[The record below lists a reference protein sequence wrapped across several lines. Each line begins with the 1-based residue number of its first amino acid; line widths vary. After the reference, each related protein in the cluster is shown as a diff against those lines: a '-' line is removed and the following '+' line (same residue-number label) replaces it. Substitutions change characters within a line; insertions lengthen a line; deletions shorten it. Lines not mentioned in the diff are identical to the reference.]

1 MVSKSAIK
9 NHERIHTGER
19 PYICSYCGKGFK
31 TNTTLSF
38 HVQIH
43 TGERPYQ
50 CDVCGQGFVQHC
62 HLSQH
67 RLKHTG
73 ERPYKCEICHKA
85 YPHPNTLKKHVKIVH
100 LGMKRVFISVR
111 SGLVG
116 RVSF

>member
-1 MVSKSAIK
+1 MRRHTGDKPFKCNFCSMRMVSKSAIK
-9 NHERIHTGER
+9 NH
-19 PYICSYCGKGFK
+19 
-31 TNTTLSF
+31 
-38 HVQIH
+38 
-43 TGERPYQ
+43 
-50 CDVCGQGFVQHC
+50 
-62 HLSQH
+62 H

>member
-1 MVSKSAIK
+1 MRRHTGDKPFKCNFCSMRMVSKSAIK
-9 NHERIHTGER
+9 NHER
-19 PYICSYCGKGFK
+19 
-31 TNTTLSF
+31 
-38 HVQIH
+38 IH